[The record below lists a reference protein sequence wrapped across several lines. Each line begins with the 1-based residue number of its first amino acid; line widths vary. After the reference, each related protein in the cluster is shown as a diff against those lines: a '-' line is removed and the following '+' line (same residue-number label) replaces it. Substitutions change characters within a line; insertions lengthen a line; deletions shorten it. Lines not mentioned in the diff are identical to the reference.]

1 VKLRSI
7 PDTSLWLRASSHLLG
22 HPAPV
27 DNLKSRA
34 VGLGEVLV
42 VNKTIVLAVTLSIL
56 ATTASAQNPGEQSP
70 SASAPRAGTVPAV
83 SYGARR
89 GSTRLLFRGTA
100 AMQSAIGEAKV
111 EAQRGF
117 TRIEASFTDLQ
128 NPTVLG
134 HEYLTYIMWAV
145 SPDGRAVNLGEVL
158 LPGDRTAFTS
168 FLPGSRSTLNVTT
181 PLQTFALLVTAEPY
195 YAVRDPSTLVI
206 LENVLPVDASATPIP
221 SVETRYDFTGSGGYV
236 PTGFR
241 FDPILLRSKLPLD
254 FFQARNA
261 VRIAQAAGAEQ
272 HAAAILANAMTQ
284 LERAEK
290 LAGQKSLD
298 KRALT
303 AASREAVQTA
313 EDARAIAAPRAAAL
327 RADAERKAAAARDA
341 DARAQ
346 AQAELERRL
355 QTEAQR
361 AAAAEADRKAA
372 EAERH
377 AAELRR
383 EESDRA
389 SAQAHAAAQEA
400 MRARAEAEALRAA
413 AQRAQAEAEKHR
425 AAALLQQQAAEAE
438 AARNRAAAAELDHKL
453 QQAVREREDLR
464 ASLLQQLNVI
474 LETSD
479 TARGLVVNLSDVTF
493 ATGQATLEPG
503 AREKLA
509 RVSGILAAHPTLRLE
524 IEGHTDSVGSDAF
537 NQTLSERRAEAVR
550 NYLIHQG
557 VPEASTTAEGFGKSR
572 PVASNDSPEG
582 RQLNRRVELVVS
594 GEAIEV
600 RR

>member
-1 VKLRSI
+1 
-7 PDTSLWLRASSHLLG
+7 
-22 HPAPV
+22 
-27 DNLKSRA
+27 
-34 VGLGEVLV
+34 V
-42 VNKTIVLAVTLSIL
+42 VNKTIVLAAALAIL
-56 ATTASAQNPGEQSP
+56 GATGSAQESSGHSP
-70 SASAPRAGTVPAV
+70 SITTEQRTGTVPAV

-89 GSTRLLFRGTA
+89 GATRLLFRGTP
-100 AMQSAIGEAKV
+100 AMLSAIGEAKV

-145 SPDGRAVNLGEVL
+145 SPDGRAVNLGEVQ

-181 PLQTFALLVTAEPY
+181 PLQTFALVVTAEPY
-195 YAVRDPSTLVI
+195 FAVRDPSTLVV
-206 LENVLPVDASATPIP
+206 LENVIPVDDSTTPVP
-221 SVETRYDFTGSGGYV
+221 TVETRYDFAKGGGYV

-261 VRIAQAAGAEQ
+261 VRIAQSTGAEQ
-272 HAAAILANAMTQ
+272 HAATIFANATAQ
-284 LERAEK
+284 LEKAEK
-290 LAGQKSLD
+290 LAGQRSLD

-313 EDARAIAAPRAAAL
+313 EDARAIAAPRAAAI
-327 RADAERKAAAARDA
+327 RTEAERKAAAAREA
-341 DARAQ
+341 EARAQ

-355 QTEAQR
+355 QAEAQR
-361 AAAAEADRKAA
+361 ASAA
-372 EAERH
+372 EAERKSAQADRL
-377 AAELRR
+377 AAERRR
-383 EESDRA
+383 EESERA
-389 SAQAHAAAQEA
+389 SQQAQLAAQEA
-400 MRARAEAEALRAA
+400 LRARKEAEDLRAA
-413 AQRAQAEAEKHR
+413 ALRAQAEAEHHR
-425 AAALLQQQAAEAE
+425 AAALKQQQAAEAE
-438 AARNRAAAAELDHKL
+438 AARNRAAAAELDQRL
-453 QQAVREREDLR
+453 QQAVREREELR
-464 ASLLQQLNVI
+464 GSLLTQLNVI
-474 LETSD
+474 LETRD

-537 NQTLSERRAEAVR
+537 NQALSERRAEAVR
-550 NYLIHQG
+550 NYLIQQG
-557 VPEASTTAEGFGKSR
+557 VPEPSTSGVGFGKSR
-572 PVASNDSPEG
+572 PVASNDTPEG

-594 GEAIEV
+594 GDAIGTQG
-600 RR
+600 R